1 MCSERRLNRAT
12 VDRHGDVSC
21 LCRASKRG
29 AKYCA
34 PVSLHEFVS
43 ARLLAEELD
52 VNGAA
57 ETRIEEYVQARMVVV
72 VIDVDAVAV
81 PFPVAA
87 ARNIVGREDPIGL
100 VVENDV
106 PRARIEAADHNH
118 MTNVRV
124 TPVRIVVA
132 GSNALAIVIPLVVI
146 TVVMLVPALVLAVV
160 VAVAVVIIIV
170 VAVLVPALV
179 FAVVVVLRAG
189 QDSSREGKYRR
200 SKSQQ
205 CKELFHVLLS
215 QRSLIQEWAYSRC
228 PLLRVG
234 VGWGWYDN

>member
-52 VNGAA
+52 VNGAT
-57 ETRIEEYVQARMVVV
+57 ETRIEEYVPARMVVV

-132 GSNALAIVIPLVVI
+132 GANALAIVIPMVVI
-146 TVVMLVPALVLAVV
+146 AVVMLVPALVLAVV
-160 VAVAVVIIIV
+160 MAVAVIIV

-179 FAVVVVLRAG
+179 FALVVVLRT
-189 QDSSREGKYRR
+189 S
-200 SKSQQ
+200 
-205 CKELFHVLLS
+205 
-215 QRSLIQEWAYSRC
+215 
-228 PLLRVG
+228 
-234 VGWGWYDN
+234 